1 MQVLKLK
8 IKSKKILL
16 HTGNREFR
24 KDVQR
29 FEKKL
34 HLSSRKRDD
43 ADLFK
48 PDLNWE
54 PLASARLKTF
64 IQVQSSAKDLPEIL
78 AALRKM
84 NQRKPGGHRKAKQG
98 RMSVSLIHW
107 KPNQRPMERR
117 RYWAA
122 YEKGL
127 KQGSLH

>member
-24 KDVQR
+24 KDMQR
-29 FEKKL
+29 WP
-34 HLSSRKRDD
+34 SDD
-43 ADLFK
+43 
-48 PDLNWE
+48 WE

-84 NQRKPGGHRKAKQG
+84 SQRKPGGHRKAK
-98 RMSVSLIHW
+98 RDRVSVSLIHW